1 MGGAGEGNRTLVCSL
16 GSCRSTIELHPHL
29 IYVKPSHVYCLH
41 STIHHWNRALHW
53 SKVIAVHYPPAY
65 RAGHNNIAREGIM
78 IGKFQNKYLR
88 QLIVVSIL
96 ALTPCLAAAV
106 GMGQINVL
114 SALGQPLH
122 VEIELIAVQKQDI
135 GSMNA
140 RLGSS
145 GAYEQSNLQL
155 GAAGSA
161 GIRVSVERRANGT
174 SYVLVTSGQRV
185 NEPFVNLLIEL
196 TSQSGQI
203 TRAYSVLLDPP
214 EMAPPKPAA
223 VTAPPAAIATA
234 APPTPVPAAQA
245 AAPAGEYGPVQRGET
260 LSRIAGRVRPQ
271 GATLQQTMMG
281 IFRANPPAFIN
292 NNINL
297 LRAGHRLRIPDAA
310 QMSTLAQDEANREV
324 QNQTTAWNAARLPP
338 AESPTPPVA
347 PKPAESSAPPATAAR
362 GAEARKDVVKLSRG
376 EPGPGKG
383 RSTEDRLRMLEEE
396 LIAREKALNDANERI
411 KKLEKAV
418 MQAAP
423 AAVPAPAKK

>member
-1 MGGAGEGNRTLVCSL
+1 MF
-16 GSCRSTIELHPHL
+16 
-29 IYVKPSHVYCLH
+29 
-41 STIHHWNRALHW
+41 
-53 SKVIAVHYPPAY
+53 
-65 RAGHNNIAREGIM
+65 
-78 IGKFQNKYLR
+78 GKYQNKYLR
-88 QLIVVSIL
+88 QLIVVSML
-96 ALTPCLAAAV
+96 ALTPCLATAV

-135 GSMNA
+135 GSMSA

-145 GAYEQSNLQL
+145 SAYEQSNLQL

-214 EMAPPKPAA
+214 EMTPPKPAA
-223 VTAPPAAIATA
+223 ATAPPATVATA
-234 APPTPVPAAQA
+234 APPTPAPAAQA
-245 AAPAGEYGPVQRGET
+245 AVPAGEYGPVQRGET

-271 GATLQQTMMG
+271 GATLQQTMIG

-310 QMSTLAQDEANREV
+310 QMSSLAQDEANREV

-338 AESPTPPVA
+338 AESPTPPAA
-347 PKPAESSAPPATAAR
+347 PKPAESTAPPATAAR

-423 AAVPAPAKK
+423 AAVPAPAPAKK